1 MLKLRIYKYRNI
13 QKIKKEGIGQRNPPI
28 CGRCKCEACPNQ
40 KITCLINLPPGK
52 QCSCSGNYIYIF
64 INIIFY
70 IADTLHQ
77 DACMHTRCFPEDH
90 LSMGTPGDDSSFAS
104 CALSNRT
111 AIKFAHVALPILHV
125 LCNGGAT
132 TSMGSSLI
140 ARALHLFK
148 PMSPLQV
155 QWIITFDSV
164 WYMWHMVVSQSR
176 FLAESYGRLWTL
188 DHKANH
194 PLRLGVPDSYARDE
208 WPRNMSI

>member
-1 MLKLRIYKYRNI
+1 
-13 QKIKKEGIGQRNPPI
+13 
-28 CGRCKCEACPNQ
+28 
-40 KITCLINLPPGK
+40 
-52 QCSCSGNYIYIF
+52 
-64 INIIFY
+64 
-70 IADTLHQ
+70 
-77 DACMHTRCFPEDH
+77 MHTRCFPEDH

-155 QWIITFDSV
+155 
-164 WYMWHMVVSQSR
+164 
-176 FLAESYGRLWTL
+176 
-188 DHKANH
+188 
-194 PLRLGVPDSYARDE
+194 
-208 WPRNMSI
+208 